1 MQMLLLN
8 ARKQAHLPPQE
19 CPIKKA
25 AGKAG
30 SMCLPRACIWLT
42 NQPANWLRTVGFV
55 DCVTSR
61 LFWEASGRLT
71 AKTTST
77 DGLLLL
83 LLACACQYE
92 LDSATC
98 MKLFLFKLPQPFHD
112 AEAGP
117 FEDQQW
123 ACSECWNAAEMWQ
136 LQHWAVEIGIGH
148 MYDTKP
154 VLRIQQQV
162 LSLTASLTTVLTC
175 CCCRQLC

>member
-19 CPIKKA
+19 CPFKKA

-61 LFWEASGRLT
+61 LFWEASGKLT

-98 MKLFLFKLPQPFHD
+98 MKLFLFNLPQPFQD
-112 AEAGP
+112 MMLRQDP
-117 FEDQQW
+117 
-123 ACSECWNAAEMWQ
+123 
-136 LQHWAVEIGIGH
+136 
-148 MYDTKP
+148 
-154 VLRIQQQV
+154 LRISNGHAVSVGMLLKCGSCSIGLWKSALGICMTQ
-162 LSLTASLTTVLTC
+162 SLC
-175 CCCRQLC
+175 